1 MTGTDHDDDE
11 RRGGDALDPATLDR
25 LFDVLD
31 AGVGSDDALSTA
43 EQDQLLSV
51 LEAVLLSPAR
61 LEGDE
66 LDRLLSALESA
77 VVDPTSPET
86 AAEVLSV
93 LETAVGNPARLEGT
107 ETDGPLSILES
118 AVVDPTDPGST
129 ARDVF
134 SLADA
139 VGLGVPTDRDDTAG
153 AGEPDATGSDGSG
166 PDAANPGET
175 APAGPAA
182 GDDRDGDLDRQFRL
196 ARLVAAATGRGT
208 DYSLRSGVRVGTGLL
223 RAVRESES
231 PGALVEELR
240 AVAFAELE
248 RLGIDTGEGDPGQ
261 SRGERPGAERPPDAD
276 ALRERGARLLDL
288 SADVDHDESVHPAF
302 PRVLD
307 ELAADEAR
315 ILRLLATEGPQ
326 PAVDVRDVGYL
337 PISST
342 LVATRLSMIGPEAG
356 CRHEDR
362 TGAYL
367 TNLERLGLVRV
378 ADEPV
383 ADVTRYQVL
392 LAQPH
397 VEAAVADCRRAKT
410 VRRRVRLTPFGAE
423 FCRGCLPVELTED
436 AAGPAARPE
445 DGE

>member
-1 MTGTDHDDDE
+1 MTDHEAGE
-11 RRGGDALDPATLDR
+11 RPTGDALDPATLDR

-31 AGVGSDDALSTA
+31 AGAGSDDALSTA

-51 LEAVLLSPAR
+51 LEAALLSPAR
-61 LEGDE
+61 LDGDE
-66 LDRLLSALESA
+66 LDQLLSVLESA
-77 VVDPTSPET
+77 VVDPASPET
-86 AAEVLSV
+86 AEEALSV
-93 LETAVGNPARLEGT
+93 LESAVVNPARLERT
-107 ETDGPLSILES
+107 ETDGILSVLES

-139 VGLGVPTDRDDTAG
+139 VGLGGPAPRDDAADTA
-153 AGEPDATGSDGSG
+153 APDTAESDAVG
-166 PDAANPGET
+166 PDGV
-175 APAGPAA
+175 APSGSTA
-182 GDDRDGDLDRQFRL
+182 GDDRDGGLDRQFRL
-196 ARLVAAATGRGT
+196 ARLVAAATLRST
-208 DYSLRSGVRVGTGLL
+208 DYSLRSGVRVGTGLV

-231 PGALVEELR
+231 PATLVEELR
-240 AVAFAELE
+240 AVAFEELD
-248 RLGIDTGEGDPGQ
+248 RLGVDTGESDPGR
-261 SRGERPGAERPPDAD
+261 SRGKRSGTERPPDAD
-276 ALRERGARLLDL
+276 ALRERGKHLLEL

-326 PAVDVRDVGYL
+326 PVVDVRDAGYL

-362 TGAYL
+362 AGAYL

-378 ADEPV
+378 TDEPL
-383 ADVTRYQVL
+383 ADASRYQVL

-397 VEAAVADCRRAKT
+397 VAAAVDDCRRANAD
-410 VRRRVRLTPFGAE
+410 RRRVRLTPFGAE
-423 FCRGCLPVELTED
+423 FCRVCLPVDVSPD
-436 AAGPAARPE
+436 AAGPAAVPE
-445 DGE
+445 DDTE